1 MFPLVLGDVINRF
14 FCSSTFTVQQVP
26 HLIPKL
32 HLHVVRFRREFT
44 GLSFKVEMKL
54 KLFLFR
60 YQHTVSLRGVS

>member
-44 GLSFKVEMKL
+44 GFKL

-60 YQHTVSLRGVS
+60 YQRTVSLRGVC